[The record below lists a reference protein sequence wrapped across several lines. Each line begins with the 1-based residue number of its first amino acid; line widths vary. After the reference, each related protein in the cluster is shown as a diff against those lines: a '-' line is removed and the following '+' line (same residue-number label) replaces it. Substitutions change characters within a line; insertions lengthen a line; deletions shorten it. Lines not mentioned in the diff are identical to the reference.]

1 VWVLFC
7 ELKKRKRFFK
17 GAHRRGRRGSTLI
30 KSICFADAA
39 WIAATINISLASFF
53 ASNKNIS
60 FHFFFFL
67 KKKKKNCDLYFK

>member
-39 WIAATINISLASFF
+39 WIDPNINISLD
-53 ASNKNIS
+53 
-60 FHFFFFL
+60 FFFFF
-67 KKKKKNCDLYFK
+67 KKKKKTVICTLNERKDKG